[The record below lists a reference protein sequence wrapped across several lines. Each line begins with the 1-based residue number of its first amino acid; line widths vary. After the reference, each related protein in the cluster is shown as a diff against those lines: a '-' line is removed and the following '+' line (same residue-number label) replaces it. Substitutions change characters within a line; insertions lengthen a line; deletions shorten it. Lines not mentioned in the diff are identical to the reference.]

1 MNRRDDP
8 EAFERYRREHQR
20 CLGIVVR
27 QMREEHGLAPDKLAR
42 RAEVSMQWLQK
53 LETNQLH
60 TNYSLGR
67 LDRIVRAMGVELFDL
82 YKRTDDMLGL
92 PPWLEEEGAQ
102 SDEQN

>member
-20 CLGIVVR
+20 CLSIAVR
-27 QMREEHGLAPDKLAR
+27 QMREEHGLAPEELAK
-42 RAEVSMQWLQK
+42 RAAVSVQRLRK

-67 LDRIVRAMGVELFDL
+67 LDRLVRTMGAELFDL
-82 YKRTDDMLGL
+82 YKRTDEMLGL
-92 PPWLEEEGAQ
+92 PPWLEVEGAQ
-102 SDEQN
+102 NDE

>member
-1 MNRRDDP
+1 MMMRDDP

-20 CLGIVVR
+20 CLSIAVR
-27 QMREEHGLAPDKLAR
+27 QMREEYGLTPEELAK
-42 RAEVSMQWLQK
+42 RAEVSVQWLQK
-53 LETNQLH
+53 LGTNQLH

-92 PPWLEEEGAQ
+92 PPWLEEEGPQ
-102 SDEQN
+102 TDE